1 VSSRR
6 VASSERVGEGEG
18 AGNRGKSSVDCAVPQ
33 RCVVLLEEGR
43 YFAIATRRLAP
54 FFENQVTQLRAK
66 PSTQRLHHSHHSQR
80 RQHSRRVQNS
90 CFCTLMLVL
99 AGAWMQRATC
109 VCKAYQ
115 AGQSRAEQRPGQVG
129 SGQVR
134 SSAPEPLTRLR
145 ARRTGLASGPLSP
158 LHCDERDASTSRS

>member
-1 VSSRR
+1 
-6 VASSERVGEGEG
+6 VGEGEG

-33 RCVVLLEEGR
+33 RCVVLSGEGR
-43 YFAIATRRLAP
+43 YFAIARRRLAP
-54 FFENQVTQLRAK
+54 FFENQVTQLRAR

-99 AGAWMQRATC
+99 VLVLAKAWMQRATC

-115 AGQSRAEQRPGQVG
+115 AGQGRAEQSRDQAR

-134 SSAPEPLTRLR
+134 SGQVFGA
-145 ARRTGLASGPLSP
+145 
-158 LHCDERDASTSRS
+158 